1 MLKNSSTQFKIFPNL
16 KQSKELYQY
25 LDPTLENA
33 NFSNTVI
40 YVGTN
45 DINYR
50 DSYKSLQVL
59 ENVAHFE

>member
-1 MLKNSSTQFKIFPNL
+1 MLKNSSTQFKVFPGWHL
-16 KQSKELYQY
+16 KELYQY

-40 YVGTN
+40 YVRTN

-59 ENVAHFE
+59 EDVAHFE